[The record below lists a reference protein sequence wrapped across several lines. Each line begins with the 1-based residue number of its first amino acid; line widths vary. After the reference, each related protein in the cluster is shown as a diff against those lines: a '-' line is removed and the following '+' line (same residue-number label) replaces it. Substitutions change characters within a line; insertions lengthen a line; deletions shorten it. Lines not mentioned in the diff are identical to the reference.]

1 MIPTIAIRT
10 AGVIA
15 LNAVSLDLVILDS
28 TATVIRARATEM
40 NLVGIVTAST
50 MIRTV

>member
-1 MIPTIAIRT
+1 MIPTIGIRT

-28 TATVIRARATEM
+28 TATVIRVRATEM

-50 MIRTV
+50 TIRTV